1 MVLMTANEHKIVNG
15 IKYLVKH
22 NSNVGRTKLFKLL
35 YFWDFMFFKKYGMSV
50 TCYEYFTYPFGPVPK
65 VLYDQIIN
73 DDLPDFLKN
82 DISIIQV
89 ANEDDFDDSYK
100 KFKVCI
106 KQGKQKIDKEWF
118 APIELE
124 MLELVSYVFRNV
136 TAKKMTEMTHL
147 HNSPWHKTMKES
159 GLIKPID
166 YRLAIDDET
175 TLNVDE
181 IEEYFTLQKELCL
194 NGRI

>member
-1 MVLMTANEHKIVNG
+1 
-15 IKYLVKH
+15 
-22 NSNVGRTKLFKLL
+22 
-35 YFWDFMFFKKYGMSV
+35 MSV
-50 TCYEYFTYPFGPVPK
+50 TCYEYYTYPFGPVPK
-65 VLYDQIIN
+65 VFYDQIIN
-73 DDLPDFLKN
+73 DDLPDFIKN

-89 ANEDDFDDSYK
+89 ENDDDYDDTYK

-106 KQGKQKIDKEWF
+106 KHGKQKIDTSWF

-124 MLELVSYVFRNV
+124 MLETVSFIFKNT
-136 TAKKMTEMTHL
+136 TAKKMTEITHL
-147 HNSPWHKTMKES
+147 HNSPWDKTKNEI

-175 TLNVDE
+175 TLSVDE
-181 IEEYFTLQKELCL
+181 IEEYFTLQKEFCL